1 MEETFKSKKSQQ
13 DYSLNT
19 ILLKPR
25 IGDISRVLSC
35 ICLTQ
40 DANKMTL
47 GYYSDLWANE
57 IMRVF

>member
-1 MEETFKSKKSQQ
+1 MEDAFKSKKSQK

-19 ILLKPR
+19 LLLKPR
-25 IGDISRVLSC
+25 IGDIGRVLSC